1 MGLSAAQVFD
11 ALGKDYETAFAGL
24 AARQEELE
32 WLAGRLPAG
41 SRVLDVGSGTGRPTA
56 ELLAAAGHDVT
67 GFDISPGMVE
77 IAMAQVPGAHFEAGD
92 VRSASYPAGSWQAV
106 VTMFSLLQLTRPE
119 VDAALAKFAGW
130 LAPGGYLL
138 LGTVAADVEN
148 LDFEFMGHPITVSSY
163 AVETFRER
171 LAGAGLDIVR
181 ERVSDFMPDHP
192 TATSEQDLFVSAR
205 KP

>member
-24 AARQEELE
+24 TARQEELE
-32 WLAGRLPAG
+32 WLAGQLPAG

-67 GFDISPGMVE
+67 GFDVSPGMVE
-77 IAMAQVPGAHFEAGD
+77 IAKSQVPGAHFEVGD
-92 VRSASYPAGSWQAV
+92 VRSASYPAGSRQAV

-163 AVETFRER
+163 SAETFRER
-171 LAGAGLDIVR
+171 LRAAGLEIVR
-181 ERVSDFMPDHP
+181 DRVSDFMPDHP
-192 TATSEQDLFVSAR
+192 TAESEQDLFISAR